1 MENLLQNRSPFLK
14 TSGSRSAQVFRRAG
28 AEHGLPRAAF
38 HSCSC
43 PIHSGCAYRRTSFHI
58 LMLKNL
64 RLMSLPAKANPR
76 PRSLAFERSSPP
88 SPARAGEI
96 TSTCPWT
103 SLRQVV
109 PVASFGLRM
118 ARHHPLACKHSSHC
132 LARSVWKKETPFSDS
147 YLRHSHPST
156 AFESPADKEL
166 APNTI
171 PAAALV
177 ARLFMFFTTAVTLV
191 GRLCPGFAGMS
202 QAPAQA

>member
-1 MENLLQNRSPFLK
+1 MPRALHSTVAVAQSIAVARSE
-14 TSGSRSAQVFRRAG
+14 TSITHSRSFSSRLIVLPSTQTARPREFSV
-28 AEHGLPRAAF
+28 EH
-38 HSCSC
+38 S
-43 PIHSGCAYRRTSFHI
+43 
-58 LMLKNL
+58 
-64 RLMSLPAKANPR
+64 SLPAW
-76 PRSLAFERSSPP
+76 SGQMESFHL
-88 SPARAGEI
+88 PA
-96 TSTCPWT
+96 T

-109 PVASFGLRM
+109 PVTSFGLRI
-118 ARHHPLACKHSSHC
+118 ARHHPLAHRHIPHC
-132 LARSVWKKETPFSDS
+132 LARNVWVKRITIVHS

-191 GRLCPGFAGMS
+191 GRLCPCFSGMS